1 MDIQDEG
8 LLLGS
13 KQDIAELLRDA
24 ARIFSFSFFFWE
36 KLRNVKCKYAVE
48 FIANTNK
55 TGTGIFTA
63 SSYMMN
69 HSTRNAYCGNLSTTH
84 LIE

>member
-24 ARIFSFSFFFWE
+24 ARI
-36 KLRNVKCKYAVE
+36 LYNVAKYL
-48 FIANTNK
+48 F
-55 TGTGIFTA
+55 
-63 SSYMMN
+63 Y
-69 HSTRNAYCGNLSTTH
+69 RY
-84 LIE
+84 